1 MKKYLSKFR
10 DYTNAIINNRN
21 KQLLKNKNFSLISSN
36 CLGGFMLHNLNIRF
50 NTPTINLFF
59 YAEDYIKFLENLKE
73 NLSTDIIEVRDFN
86 LNYPVGK
93 INDEIIIHFMHY
105 KSFNEAKEK
114 WEERAKRVDFNN
126 LFIIMTDR
134 DGCDEKLIKKFDDLP
149 FENKVI
155 FTHKPYPEIKSTF
168 FIKEFIAEESV
179 GHLFHYKQGI
189 QGFFGYKYYD
199 NFDYVSF
206 FNKGNNN

>member
-1 MKKYLSKFR
+1 
-10 DYTNAIINNRN
+10 
-21 KQLLKNKNFSLISSN
+21 
-36 CLGGFMLHNLNIRF
+36 
-50 NTPTINLFF
+50 
-59 YAEDYIKFLENLKE
+59 
-73 NLSTDIIEVRDFN
+73 
-86 LNYPVGK
+86 
-93 INDEIIIHFMHY
+93 MHY

-206 FNKGNNN
+206 FNKGNSN